1 MEKIILKK
9 LIYKNYLKTSLTSI
23 LFIEIILIIIYFN
36 ANNTMLNKSVDFILE
51 DIKKNLTLNVVHVTE
66 DINRRFDYIEKLT
79 NILQIEH
86 ENFFEYQ
93 NNIKIKKTPQFA
105 YSDNG
110 MYYKVVDNGGASV
123 IVSKN
128 TKITKKF
135 TEKLIKSELLDKTFK
150 EIVNSDDIII
160 AAYFNSYDNLGRYYP
175 FLLNSQET
183 FPSDIVM
190 KDYNFYYE
198 ADLKHNPKK
207 KAVWTDVYLDPA
219 GQGWLMSS
227 IVPIYHNG
235 FLEGVTG
242 IDVTVETIISSFLN
256 FKLPYHGIS
265 FLIDK
270 NGKFIALTEEVKK
283 VLKIND
289 KQKYIYKENEK
300 IDKTVY
306 KDKAHNLFSYK
317 DKNVVK
323 TFKNV
328 VNNKSYSGN
337 VLIEE
342 NQYIYF
348 SKKIE
353 KTPWYVISLIAETE
367 IVSEVRYLEDYY
379 KNLGYLIISLIVL
392 FYLLFFFY
400 LHKKAKDFVDIINKP
415 LSKIIE
421 MTKNLGLQKDLK
433 KLEPCGIVE
442 IDVLNDNFNLLST
455 ELSKRTEK
463 LVKSETQ
470 RVFNEK
476 LANTDALTGVYNR
489 RFLVDFSEKYIKIVK
504 REHSSLSILLIDID
518 NFKTKN
524 DTYGHNTGDLIIK
537 KLITCIK
544 NIVREN
550 DIIVR
555 FGGDEFIVLLPNT
568 GIINSKKVARKLISY
583 INEINQLE
591 SKELNFTVTIGTS
604 EYKKEDLNVDDI
616 IKRADKSLYKAK
628 KLGKNCV
635 V

>member
-93 NNIKIKKTPQFA
+93 NSIKIKKTPQFA

-110 MYYKVVDNGGASV
+110 MYYKIVDNGGASV
-123 IVSKN
+123 VVSKN

-135 TEKLIKSELLDKTFK
+135 EQKLIKSELFDRTFK
-150 EIVNSDDIII
+150 SIVNSDDIII

-190 KDYNFYYE
+190 KNYNFYYE
-198 ADLKHNPKK
+198 ADLKHNPEK

-227 IVPIYHNG
+227 IIPIYHNG

-242 IDVTVETIISSFLN
+242 IDVTVQTLINSLLS
-256 FKLPYHGIS
+256 FKLPYNGVS

-270 NGKFIALTEEVKK
+270 NGKFIAITEEVKK

-289 KQKYIYKENEK
+289 KQKYIYKDNEK
-300 IDKTVY
+300 IDKTVF
-306 KDKAHNLFSYK
+306 KDKAFNLFKYK
-317 DKNVVK
+317 DKNVVEI
-323 TFKNV
+323 FKNI

-337 VLIEE
+337 VLIEKDK
-342 NQYIYF
+342 YVFF
-348 SKKIE
+348 SKNID
-353 KTPWYVISLIAETE
+353 KTPWYIISLIAEKK
-367 IVSEVRYLEDYY
+367 IISEVRYLEDYY
-379 KNLGYLIISLIVL
+379 KNLGYLIIVLIIA
-392 FYLLFFFY
+392 FYLVFFFY

-421 MTKNLGLQKDLK
+421 MTKNLGLKKDLK

-442 IDVLNDNFNLLST
+442 IDVLNDNFNLLSS

-504 REHSSLSILLIDID
+504 REHSELSILLIDID

-550 DIIVR
+550 DIIIR

-568 GIINSKKVARKLISY
+568 GIINSQKVARKLILY

-591 SKELNFTVTIGTS
+591 SKELNFTVTIGTA
-604 EYKKEDLNVDDI
+604 EYKKEDLTVDNI
-616 IKRADKSLYKAK
+616 IKRADTSLYKAK